1 MTLDRHIRAAFRES
15 EEIALRAATLD
26 PAAALEARRKAQ
38 ELFLEVYALFTG
50 AREQR
55 NLLRVGAEL
64 TSPELLVLAAEAAV
78 KNERFDL
85 AAEARGAARESERFE
100 SARRTESYLL

>member
-85 AAEARGAARESERFE
+85 AAEARGAARKSERFE
-100 SARRTESYLL
+100 SARAADGEL